1 MTFMRI
7 GFACLW
13 DRDAASTWS
22 RTPWELRAAM
32 RSRVDLN
39 ADVVDAGVRV
49 PLPMRRLL
57 QAAHLT
63 IRNGQLISLWEQG
76 SLTDR
81 YCRAQLSKRKDLDV
95 MLQMQDLA
103 AVDVPFFLYQDMSF
117 DALLKLRDAGADVFR
132 VLTRDEMRRRR
143 ERQLG
148 IYDKAAGVIAM
159 SRWLADSLINDSGLP
174 PGKVHVVHPGLVAG
188 NNTPITRR
196 PGPRRKL
203 LFIGR
208 TFASKGGDL
217 VLKALA
223 YLRKQVNPRITL
235 TIAGPP
241 AMPEVP
247 DGVNFLG
254 ALPSREVAELYDTH
268 DLFVLP
274 TRIDGFG
281 IVFAEALARG
291 LPCIGR
297 NNFAMPEIIQPPR
310 YGSLVDGDDPKEL
323 ARLIA
328 EALADDELYR
338 RCEDDA
344 EATRAYYSWDRA
356 ALETIRAVTL

>member
-1 MTFMRI
+1 MRI

-32 RSRVDLN
+32 R
-39 ADVVDAGVRV
+39 AHAEVVDAGVHV
-49 PLPMRRLL
+49 PIPARRLL
-57 QAAHLT
+57 QAAHVK
-63 IRNGQLISLWEQG
+63 IRNRQLISLWEQG

-81 YCRAQLSKRKDLDV
+81 YCRAQLSKRDDLDV
-95 MLQMQDLA
+95 LLQMQDLA
-103 AVDVPFFLYQDMSF
+103 AVDIPYFTYQDMSF
-117 DALLKLRDAGADVFR
+117 DALLSLRGQGLDVFR
-132 VLTRDEMRRRR
+132 ILTTKEMHRRR

-148 IYDKAAGVIAM
+148 IYAKATGVIAM
-159 SRWLADSLINDSGLP
+159 SRWLADSLVRDTGLP
-174 PGKVHVVHPGLVAG
+174 REKVHVVHPGLVAG
-188 NNTPITRR
+188 NSAPLPER
-196 PGPRRKL
+196 PSPRRRL

-208 TFASKGGDL
+208 TFASKGGDI

-223 YLRKQVNPRITL
+223 RLRHEVDPRITL

-241 AMPEVP
+241 TMAEVS

-254 ALPSREVAELYDTH
+254 ALPGREVAKLYDTH

-274 TRIDGFG
+274 TRIEGFG

-291 LPCIGR
+291 LPCVGR
-297 NNFAMPEIIQPPR
+297 NNFAMPEIIQAPR
-310 YGSLVDGDDPKEL
+310 YGSLLDGDDPDQLVK
-323 ARLIA
+323 LIT
-328 EALADDELYR
+328 EALGDDDLYR
-338 RCEDDA
+338 RCAEDA

-356 ALETIRAVTL
+356 ARETVRAVTLRPKG